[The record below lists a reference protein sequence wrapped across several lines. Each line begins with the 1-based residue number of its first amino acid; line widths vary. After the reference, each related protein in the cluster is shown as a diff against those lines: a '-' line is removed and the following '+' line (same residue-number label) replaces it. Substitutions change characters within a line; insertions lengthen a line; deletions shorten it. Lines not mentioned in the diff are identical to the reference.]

1 MVGGTFMLQ
10 LLLLLLLL
18 KQSYGVNEECSELN
32 EEILGLEEHIKKITQ
47 KKHEYE
53 QGYGKCKV
61 SK

>member
-1 MVGGTFMLQ
+1 MLQ